1 MFAHFGLAFAPP
13 LDQKP
18 FGTPQTITRR
28 LIKQKARHHPL
39 RGSDTLSAHGCRFC
53 FTPLTAVL
61 FTFPSRYLSTI
72 GHQIVFSLIPWSGRV
87 HAKFHVHRVTQG
99 TTRASSVFGY
109 GSLTLLG
116 AAFHPLLLTVK
127 VPHCGPTTPRSKLP
141 GLGFSVF
148 ARHYLRNHA
157 RFLFLRLLRCF
168 TSAGVALLALCIQAR
183 VIGHSPDRVTPLGNS
198 RVQAPVCG
206 SPGLIAAY
214 HVLHRHLVPRHSPCA
229 FGSLISQS
237 VKVAYNSF
245 LILQ

>member
-1 MFAHFGLAFAPP
+1 MNCFERDFHA
-13 LDQKP
+13 
-18 FGTPQTITRR
+18 
-28 LIKQKARHHPL
+28 L
-39 RGSDTLSAHGCRFC
+39 RSDIPISFYSNHYQFML
-53 FTPLTAVL
+53 P
-61 FTFPSRYLSTI
+61 RYPTKTS
-72 GHQIVFSLIPWSGRV
+72 FS
-87 HAKFHVHRVTQG
+87 
-99 TTRASSVFGY
+99 
-109 GSLTLLG
+109 
-116 AAFHPLLLTVK
+116 
-127 VPHCGPTTPRSKLP
+127 

-237 VKVAYNSF
+237 VKVA
-245 LILQ
+245 